1 MGCSIDFLFG
11 SPSTMT
17 LLISGVVVFDMVIMG
32 IIATLADIASSVP

>member
-1 MGCSIDFLFG
+1 
-11 SPSTMT
+11 MT